1 MVLSLKCHFSS
12 SPQSHL
18 ALTILQATCLKC
30 RHEYPGNFIE
40 ADVLAKRVP
49 YCKLCQNM
57 LPKPVKKKKTKK
69 SNVWTGGDD
78 TETESEDE
86 VAKGVIKV
94 TPTS

>member
-1 MVLSLKCHFSS
+1 
-12 SPQSHL
+12 
-18 ALTILQATCLKC
+18 
-30 RHEYPGNFIE
+30 
-40 ADVLAKRVP
+40 
-49 YCKLCQNM
+49 M